1 MYCQHV
7 LSFEHMTVFAIEFV
21 SRVRTTAE
29 LLSFRFREEF
39 AACAIVCEVLY
50 CNEIDLIFCKI
61 FEGGENLNFMQDRQ
75 PFVPAFINKSTLP
88 NKLKYNLAVYCVH
101 I

>member
-21 SRVRTTAE
+21 SKVRTTAE

-39 AACAIVCEVLY
+39 AAYAIVCEVLY
-50 CNEIDLIFCKI
+50 CNEIFRFRCIEDALI
-61 FEGGENLNFMQDRQ
+61 
-75 PFVPAFINKSTLP
+75 PASPKELG
-88 NKLKYNLAVYCVH
+88 KLVF
-101 I
+101 